1 MLSAIL
7 PCVILVA
14 TVGFCLVFIIVGSI
28 LKKEEQV
35 LLQGV
40 VECRQYR
47 IGSKIGGQIERVDV
61 SQGDSVTVGQ
71 ILYTI
76 STPELETKLIQA
88 TAARQ
93 AANQGFKSLDKIAT
107 DGEKFDDGYILPRP
121 LQIGDKVVLKDTGSH
136 AEVIALPDS
145 KGIVRVQCGSMKMKV
160 DMSNLRLADSKQEK
174 KKPKVGSYRE
184 KGVQSSRA
192 ALEIDLRGMNV
203 EEAIMDL
210 DRFIDNAILSG
221 VNSVT
226 VIHGKGTGVLRA
238 GVQQHLRKHKCV
250 RTFRLGVFGE
260 GEAGVTIVELK

>member
-1 MLSAIL
+1 MQSTLKANYDREIENARAAARVIADNARAEVNRIL
-7 PCVILVA
+7 
-14 TVGFCLVFIIVGSI
+14 
-28 LKKEEQV
+28 
-35 LLQGV
+35 
-40 VECRQYR
+40 
-47 IGSKIGGQIERVDV
+47 D
-61 SQGDSVTVGQ
+61 
-71 ILYTI
+71 
-76 STPELETKLIQA
+76 ELEAIKKSKNKDLA
-88 TAARQ
+88 AARQ